1 MRLVRRTRDELA
13 GPEVDKRIAH
23 PGAVGHL
30 VEKARKTHVDALG
43 RHKRDDSEKKQRK
56 PHAKLKKVSRARN
69 AG

>member
-1 MRLVRRTRDELA
+1 MKTNAMATAR
-13 GPEVDKRIAH
+13 KRFSIVH

>member
-1 MRLVRRTRDELA
+1 MKTNAMGTAR
-13 GPEVDKRIAH
+13 KRFSIVH
-23 PGAVGHL
+23 SGTVGHL